1 MPMPVKML
9 LIVACLA
16 LAPAAATA
24 QEPNL
29 KATVDSTVAIHAQAQ
44 RQQDDWAT
52 ERADLSNRYRNL
64 DASLAFLEAKRMGTS
79 QRLAALEARSAE
91 LERSI
96 AESARLQA
104 GLEDTLL
111 VVMGRLETAVAA
123 DLPFLAQERK
133 ARMAALKQELVRP
146 EVAGAEK
153 LRRLLEALVI
163 EAEYGGSIEVY
174 QEAITVGGEEVHA
187 DLLRVGRVSV
197 FWRTADGKR
206 VGEFDRASRSWV
218 ELPGKYNRNIAVAME
233 MAARMRPIQIV
244 DLPLGR
250 IQP

>member
-1 MPMPVKML
+1 MPVKML

-16 LAPAAATA
+16 FAPAAATA

-64 DASLAFLEAKRMGTS
+64 DASLAFLTAKAEATR
-79 QRLAALEARSAE
+79 QRLAALRTRSAE

-104 GLEDTLL
+104 GLQDSLL
-111 VVMGRLETAVAA
+111 AVFGKLETAVAA
-123 DLPFLAQERK
+123 DLPFLAQERG
-133 ARMAALKQELVRP
+133 ARLTALRQELMRP
-146 EVAGAEK
+146 EVPGAEK
-153 LRRLLEALVI
+153 LRRLLEALTV

-174 QEAITVGGEEVHA
+174 QEPITVDGEVIHA
-187 DLLRVGRVSV
+187 DLLRIGRISV

-206 VGEFDRASRSWV
+206 VGEYDRASNAWV

-233 MAARMRPIQIV
+233 MAARIRPIQIV